1 MRLASLRL
9 TYRIGLSAIILA
21 SAIGSQSASAQY
33 YGYDRPPPYEV
44 DEGYDRPPPRR
55 GPYGDE
61 RVRRGPPPGR
71 ATGLNCDAV
80 QSGISGLQPFS
91 CPLPGPRPLGA
102 RCFCDMPIA
111 SFSGPQTAVGRVS
124 P

>member
-1 MRLASLRL
+1 M
-9 TYRIGLSAIILA
+9 
-21 SAIGSQSASAQY
+21 GSHGASAQY
-33 YGYDRPPPYEV
+33 YG
-44 DEGYDRPPPRR
+44 GYDRPPPSYYDDYDDRPPPRR
-55 GPYGDE
+55 PYADD

-71 ATGLNCDAV
+71 STGLNCDAV

-111 SFSGPQTAVGRVS
+111 SFSRPQTAVGRVV

>member
-1 MRLASLRL
+1 MRPVTLGLAALVAFAAAGSL
-9 TYRIGLSAIILA
+9 APA
-21 SAIGSQSASAQY
+21 HAQY
-33 YGYDRPPPYEV
+33 YDDGYD
-44 DEGYDRPPPRR
+44 GPPPRAR
-55 GPYGDE
+55 AYRDWG
-61 RVRRGPPPGR
+61 GPPPRR

-102 RCFCDMPIA
+102 RCFCDMPV
-111 SFSGPQTAVGRVS
+111 SFLNGPRMAVGRVS

>member
-1 MRLASLRL
+1 MLALAL
-9 TYRIGLSAIILA
+9 AGVLSAGA
-21 SAIGSQSASAQY
+21 ASAQY
-33 YGYDRPPPYEV
+33 DDGYYRPAPRRDYYEDR
-44 DEGYDRPPPRR
+44 GPPPRR
-55 GPYGDE
+55 A
-61 RVRRGPPPGR
+61 V
-71 ATGLNCDAV
+71 GLNCDAV

-111 SFSGPQTAVGRVS
+111 SFSSPQTAVGRVV

>member
-1 MRLASLRL
+1 MRLA
-9 TYRIGLSAIILA
+9 YRIGLSAVILA
-21 SAIGSQSASAQY
+21 SAIGSQTASAQY
-33 YGYDRPPPYEV
+33 YGGYDRPPPPRYQE
-44 DEGYDRPPPRR
+44 DDGYDRPPPRR
-55 GPYGDE
+55 
-61 RVRRGPPPGR
+61 R
-71 ATGLNCDAV
+71 AVGLNCDAV

-111 SFSGPQTAVGRVS
+111 SFSAPQTAVGRVV